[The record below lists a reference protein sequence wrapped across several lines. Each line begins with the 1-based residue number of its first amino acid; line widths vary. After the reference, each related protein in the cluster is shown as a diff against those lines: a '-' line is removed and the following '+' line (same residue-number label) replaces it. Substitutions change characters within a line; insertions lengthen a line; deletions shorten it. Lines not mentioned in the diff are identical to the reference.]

1 MIIKLILVLLFLIII
16 TFLYLYFKKDNYL
29 EYKVKNVVHEDF
41 TVPKIIHQI
50 WFQGY
55 DNLGKE
61 MKDLIKHNLELN
73 PGWKYMFWDENKIND
88 FIKNNED
95 SYVYEAYM
103 KINPIFKAMKADLAR
118 YIIIYHF
125 GGIYID
131 IKAKIFNKLDNF
143 IDNTKFNISDG
154 LFFYP
159 IPSFLKYNK
168 GYEYSQFAIISPKY
182 FHLIRILINEVCNNI
197 YNYDKINIV
206 YKLLPNHY
214 KITLYS
220 GPLIYTKVL
229 DSYLKKNKNK
239 VKFFE
244 QKDLKRANGTIY
256 SNNIIQDG
264 TNGYYYKFQNNKDNH
279 YASKKYKNQKLIL

>member
-1 MIIKLILVLLFLIII
+1 M
-16 TFLYLYFKKDNYL
+16 YLYFKKDNYL
-29 EYKVKNVVHEDF
+29 EYKVKNAVHEDF

-95 SYVYEAYM
+95 SYVYKAYM

-125 GGIYID
+125 GGVYID
-131 IKAKIFNKLDNF
+131 IKVKILTKLDSF

-154 LFFYP
+154 LGYYP
-159 IPSFLKYNK
+159 LMRFKYNN
-168 GYEYSQFAIISPKY
+168 GLEFSQFAIISPKY

-197 YNYDKINIV
+197 YNYDKLNYFIKKTSNG
-206 YKLLPNHY
+206 Y
-214 KITLYS
+214 KIMYMS
-220 GPLIYTKVL
+220 GPLIFTKVL

-239 VKFFE
+239 VKFF
-244 QKDLKRANGTIY
+244 QQRNLKIANGTIY
-256 SNNIIQDG
+256 NNNMKFDG
-264 TNGYYYKFQNNKDNH
+264 TNGYYYKIQNNKDNQ
-279 YASKKYKNQKLIL
+279 YASKKYKNEKLIL

>member
-1 MIIKLILVLLFLIII
+1 MLILVLLFLIII

-103 KINPIFKAMKADLAR
+103 KINPVFKAMKSDLAR
-118 YIIIYHF
+118 YIIINHF
-125 GGIYID
+125 GGVYLD
-131 IKAKIFNKLDNF
+131 IKVKILNKLDSF
-143 IDNTKFNISDG
+143 IDNSKFNISDG
-154 LFFYP
+154 LLFFHP

-168 GYEYSQFAIISPKY
+168 GYEYSQFSIISPKH

-197 YNYDKINIV
+197 YNYDKLDFLIKTLSN
-206 YKLLPNHY
+206 KG
-214 KITLYS
+214 KILYIS
-220 GPLIYTKVL
+220 GPIIYTKVL
-229 DSYLKKNKNK
+229 NIYFKNFKDK
-239 VKFFE
+239 VKYF
-244 QKDLKRANGTIY
+244 KSNGVNGSIY
-256 SNNIIQDG
+256 INNMIFDG
-264 TNGYYYKFQNNKDNH
+264 TNGFYYKFQNNKDNK
-279 YASKKYKNQKLIL
+279 YSSDKYKNEKIIL